1 MKHSS
6 CAAGRRDNTHQLS
19 TLTLDNITLGE
30 SVEWCAMVNRFV
42 DKLNGFS
49 QLGPEEITALGQA
62 TSHPRK
68 VSTRT
73 DLIREGDRPGPVFVI
88 LEGWACRYKVLP
100 NGTRQ
105 VLAYLMPGDCC
116 DLHIGLLAEM
126 DHSIQTI
133 TSATVCTIERD
144 LMDSLMDRHRGI
156 AKAMY
161 IAQLVDE
168 GTMRAWI
175 TSMGRRSS
183 LERVAHLMCELY
195 LRARN
200 IGLISGSQLALP
212 LSQLLLA
219 DSLGMTPVH
228 LNRVLKVL
236 RESGAMTISRGLLN
250 IEDPIK
256 LTRIAG
262 FDENYLHRRLRA
274 AA

>member
-1 MKHSS
+1 M
-6 CAAGRRDNTHQLS
+6 G
-19 TLTLDNITLGE
+19 
-30 SVEWCAMVNRFV
+30 NRFI
-42 DKLNGFS
+42 DKLHGFNHLS
-49 QLGPEEITALGQA
+49 SEEVAALADA
-62 TSHPRK
+62 TLHPKR
-68 VSTRT
+68 VASRT

-88 LEGWACRYKVLP
+88 IEGWACRYKILP

-133 TSATVCTIERD
+133 TPAVVATIERADMD
-144 LMDSLMDRHRGI
+144 LMMDRHRGI

-200 IGLISGSQLALP
+200 IGLISGPELALP

-228 LNRVLKVL
+228 LNRVLKTL
-236 RESGAMTISRGLLN
+236 RASEAMTIARGHLH
-250 IEDPIK
+250 ITDPEK
-256 LTRIAG
+256 LTKIAG
-262 FDENYLHRRLRA
+262 FDENYLHRRLRTA
-274 AA
+274 A